1 MCDPGGGGGGGGRG
15 ARFVCHLYGQ
25 QSVTAMLSQL
35 QWEELA
41 QRRLKARVIMC
52 YKITNGLVCVPSD
65 QFSTGR
71 YSTRSRTRGGFTQL
85 VSVTDYYKHSYFP
98 ATIRAWNTLPADLTG
113 ATSLEQFKTGLRGLS
128 LEVEKPY

>member
-1 MCDPGGGGGGGGRG
+1 MSQANRSLGFIKRNLKEATKTTKAMAFQTLVRPQLEYCAAVWSPYQQNHIRTLEMVQRRA

-71 YSTRSRTRGGFTQL
+71 YSTRSRTRGGFT
-85 VSVTDYYKHSYFP
+85 
-98 ATIRAWNTLPADLTG
+98 
-113 ATSLEQFKTGLRGLS
+113 
-128 LEVEKPY
+128 